1 MAGGS
6 QALRYAEPRLG
17 LWTLAMSGFSPTEA
31 ATEGIRLTR
40 LRSRAV
46 VIWGLAY
53 FAFTIL
59 LGRIAELTLGP
70 HFAET
75 LAEFKKGDPDA
86 FWPLT
91 VRMWPFFATAVP
103 VNLVFQAIFTCAVYR
118 AVLDPANA
126 RNGYMRLG
134 ADEWR
139 MVGLNLLVGVIWTIA
154 LFAVGMVGLVTAITL
169 GVIGSPIA
177 ALLGAVLNLAAV
189 CAAIWILVRLSLAGA
204 ITFSERRII
213 VSKSWELTRGRF
225 WPLVWAYVLAFLLWF
240 VLIALVRFAF
250 WVVLR
255 VGEQFSGLNLVHPDP
270 ASTDPLIFLIGL
282 LSSAGTAVVLTCF
295 SVILTAPSAEVYREL
310 TLTP

>member
-1 MAGGS
+1 
-6 QALRYAEPRLG
+6 
-17 LWTLAMSGFSPTEA
+17 MSGFSPTEA

-59 LGRIAELTLGP
+59 LGKLAELTLGP

-75 LAEFKKGDPDA
+75 LAEFKRGDPDA

-91 VRMWPFFATAVP
+91 LRMWPFFAAAVP
-103 VNLVFQAIFTCAVYR
+103 INLVFQAIFTCAVYR
-118 AVLDPANA
+118 AVLDPENA

-139 MVGLNLLVGVIWTIA
+139 MVGLNLLVSLIWTVA
-154 LFAVGMVGLVTAITL
+154 LFGVGLVGLLSAITL
-169 GVIGSPIA
+169 GVIGSPLT
-177 ALLGAVLNLAAV
+177 ALLGLVLNLAAV
-189 CAAIWILVRLSLAGA
+189 AVAIWILVRLSLAGA
-204 ITFSERRII
+204 ITFSEKRII
-213 VSKSWELTRGRF
+213 VSKSWEVTRGRF
-225 WPLVWAYVLAFLLWF
+225 WPLVWAYVLAFMLWA
-240 VLIALVRFAF
+240 VLIVFVRMAV

-255 VGEQFSGLNLVHPDP
+255 LGEQLSGLNLSNPDP
-270 ASTDPLIFLIGL
+270 SSTDPLIFLIGL

-310 TLTP
+310 TLTPES